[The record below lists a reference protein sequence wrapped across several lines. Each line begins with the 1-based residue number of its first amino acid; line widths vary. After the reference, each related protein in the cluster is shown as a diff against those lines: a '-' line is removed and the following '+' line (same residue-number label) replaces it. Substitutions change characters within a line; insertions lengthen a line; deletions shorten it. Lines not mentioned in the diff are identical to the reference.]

1 MTVAAKMLFVYFKT
15 PLCPL
20 SIATVSTFMKKL
32 LSENLFHMLKIT
44 EEIVSTVMDLGSGFD
59 CICGVHASFQ
69 QTELCFYGILLA
81 RSKTQ
86 T

>member
-20 SIATVSTFMKKL
+20 SIATFSTFMRNF

-44 EEIVSTVMDLGSGFD
+44 EEFVSTVNFD
-59 CICGVHASFQ
+59 EFGEWIRLHCGVHAS
-69 QTELCFYGILLA
+69 L
-81 RSKTQ
+81 
-86 T
+86 